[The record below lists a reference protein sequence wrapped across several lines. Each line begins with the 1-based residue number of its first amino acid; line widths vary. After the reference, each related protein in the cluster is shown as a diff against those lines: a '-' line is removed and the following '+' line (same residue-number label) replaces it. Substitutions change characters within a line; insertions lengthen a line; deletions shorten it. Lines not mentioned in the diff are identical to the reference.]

1 MQPDPTAEG
10 TDAAAEHAGAAGS
23 DAAGS
28 GAAAEGA
35 SATAEGATA
44 AEGAGT
50 AGASCERSGAGDVCS
65 PIESAM
71 GVLGR
76 AWAGAVLR
84 AMLEGADRF
93 TDIRRAV
100 PGISDAVLSARLRE
114 LCQRGF
120 AERRVDSGP
129 PVSVH
134 YRLTDVGRDTRPVL
148 DALEAFGRRHAALLA
163 DPR

>member
-10 TDAAAEHAGAAGS
+10 AGTTAEHARAAGS

-35 SATAEGATA
+35 SATAEGA
-44 AEGAGT
+44 GT
-50 AGASCERSGAGDVCS
+50 AGSSCERSGAGDVCS

-163 DPR
+163 DPH

>member
-35 SATAEGATA
+35 SATAEGA
-44 AEGAGT
+44 GT
-50 AGASCERSGAGDVCS
+50 AGSSCERSGAGDVCS

-163 DPR
+163 DPH